1 MLALDMKLFSHQLLI
16 SFIDFS
22 EGSLMPKMSK
32 EKVLSYNGYKDIS
45 RNGHKDI
52 MNLSTKY
59 DMLNVL
65 KWLTNIRRSI
75 LFLRILKRF

>member
-1 MLALDMKLFSHQLLI
+1 
-16 SFIDFS
+16 
-22 EGSLMPKMSK
+22 MSK
-32 EKVLSYNGYKDIS
+32 EKVLSYNGCKDIS

-75 LFLRILKRF
+75 LFLF